1 MKNGKFKTR
10 KFLKVYNS
18 HSVNISNHFNA
29 YTME

>member
-1 MKNGKFKTR
+1 MENLRQENF
-10 KFLKVYNS
+10 KVYNS